1 MFGARLEEFKNGDV
15 ISDVL
20 VPEFVSML
28 RRSTLL
34 RTEHALLLAAALGV
48 LCLPARAQNLYSAT
62 VLEQNGMVSLELDG
76 RQLKPLFTGDE
87 ISPNHVIVT
96 GVDGYAR
103 FRVADGSTF
112 EVFPNARVV
121 FRQRAGNWRELLNVF
136 LGRVKVWIQHAPGQ
150 PNPNDVSTPTA
161 VISVRG
167 TVFDVTVE
175 DDDGTTLV
183 TVDEGVVN
191 VRNLTAPGDPVTLS
205 QGELVRVYRNQPLRA
220 KADTG
225 GAVHK
230 MLNAARDALWQVMI
244 DRNGRTTVPGTVPGS
259 GGGAQ
264 GDKGKGGNT
273 PGSPPTPGAPPA
285 PGSPPPPGGD

>member
-62 VLEQNGMVSLELDG
+62 VLEQTGMVSLELDG

-112 EVFPNARVV
+112 E
-121 FRQRAGNWRELLNVF
+121 
-136 LGRVKVWIQHAPGQ
+136 
-150 PNPNDVSTPTA
+150 
-161 VISVRG
+161 
-167 TVFDVTVE
+167 
-175 DDDGTTLV
+175 
-183 TVDEGVVN
+183 
-191 VRNLTAPGDPVTLS
+191 
-205 QGELVRVYRNQPLRA
+205 
-220 KADTG
+220 
-225 GAVHK
+225 
-230 MLNAARDALWQVMI
+230 
-244 DRNGRTTVPGTVPGS
+244 
-259 GGGAQ
+259 
-264 GDKGKGGNT
+264 
-273 PGSPPTPGAPPA
+273 
-285 PGSPPPPGGD
+285 